1 MAIARRPF
9 LSFSGVNGLSG
20 RSLDAIGAGRSPR
33 RSDRSGEEPRSKIR
47 ETDDFQ
53 QRRRDPAG
61 TFVCGA
67 STNGLIGTHLIAACH
82 DYGIPEVRSAQLLAV
97 MGIFD
102 IIGTTAVGLAH
113 RSLS

>member
-1 MAIARRPF
+1 MRSALVGARDEVIDPAK
-9 LSFSGVNGLSG
+9 
-20 RSLDAIGAGRSPR
+20 SLEA
-33 RSDRSGEEPRSKIR
+33 KIR

-67 STNGLIGTHLIAACH
+67 STNGLIGIHLIAACH
-82 DYGIPEVRSAQLLAV
+82 DYGIPEVRGAQLLAV

-113 RSLS
+113 RSLLEPSP

>member
-1 MAIARRPF
+1 
-9 LSFSGVNGLSG
+9 V
-20 RSLDAIGAGRSPR
+20 
-33 RSDRSGEEPRSKIR
+33 RSKH
-47 ETDDFQ
+47 
-53 QRRRDPAG
+53 QRA
-61 TFVCGA
+61 
-67 STNGLIGTHLIAACH
+67 HLIAACH